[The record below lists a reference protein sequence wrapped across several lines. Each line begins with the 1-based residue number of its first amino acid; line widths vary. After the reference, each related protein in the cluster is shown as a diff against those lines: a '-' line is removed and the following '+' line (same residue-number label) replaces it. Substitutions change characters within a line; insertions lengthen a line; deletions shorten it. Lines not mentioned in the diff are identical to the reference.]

1 MNIIKVKIEI
11 LRDYKRK
18 KRFLY
23 CEAHA
28 DDEHVLVEKL
38 EIPAQMPDETA
49 LHYGKNLFY
58 NSLMKKGYR
67 IKANDNT

>member
-1 MNIIKVKIEI
+1 MIQSIKIEI

-49 LHYGKNLFY
+49 LHYGKELFY

-67 IKANDNT
+67 IKEDDNT

>member
-1 MNIIKVKIEI
+1 MIIEKVKIEI

-28 DDEHVLVEKL
+28 DDEHILVEKL

-49 LHYGKNLFY
+49 LHYGKDLFY
-58 NSLMKKGYR
+58 NSLMKKGYCV
-67 IKANDNT
+67 KTDE

>member
-11 LRDYKRK
+11 LRDYKRN

-38 EIPAQMPDETA
+38 EVPAQMPDETA
-49 LHYGKNLFY
+49 LHYGKDLFY
-58 NSLMKKGYR
+58 NSLMKKGYSV
-67 IKANDNT
+67 KDNE